1 MEIIQIGKKGIHEG
15 IIEEIKRQ
23 LEEKDEVKIKF
34 LKNVVRNKREFEDLV
49 EELLKRLDGVVL
61 IKKIGHTIILRKFYK
76 KGKMR

>member
-34 LKNVVRNKREFEDLV
+34 LKNVVRNKKEFEDLV